1 MKKITSIFASAVAL
15 FSVSAAELWEND
27 LPATLS
33 MYSAGWVASAPVI
46 EEDAYCFTSKN
57 GLAIITRNN
66 VNFSAEND
74 SLSLLVKAPVE
85 SRAIQCYFT
94 TDTDP
99 KFDEKKKISIY
110 YTGKE
115 KWQTVNV
122 KCSKNKH
129 WKGQITGLRLDFSSP
144 AGKKF
149 YFKEAKFSGK
159 SDLPAQW
166 NFADPGAKA
175 WDWRAALSTPAKIA
189 DGAMQLNF
197 AKSYSMAPEI
207 PVYLDCKKYTALT
220 IRIKASKPG
229 RVGGVLYFKT
239 EANPTLN
246 EKQKI
251 TFEFNADKEYQEI
264 RIPLARYSSW
274 KGVVTGI
281 RLDLSASA
289 APCTL
294 EISNIIFAADK
305 NLAGLKNSGKSFG
318 PFKDLAPE
326 SSFEYSFLCNFSGK
340 GELRIE
346 DAFGK
351 NILNTPLPLT
361 KGINSGKFTIPG
373 NGAAVIF
380 SFDSKVSNF
389 CINSLPQAKQDNWSA
404 SWIADEVNFKLKSH
418 QYFQREVVLEERP
431 LDCRFQGTADDRLDL
446 YINGK
451 KVILPENTWQK
462 PRSADVTS
470 FFRKGSN
477 IIAFH
482 LENNGEASGLL
493 ANFSILTA
501 NGKTTKIDTNADFRT
516 IRNPGSDWK
525 DRLYSKEE
533 TFAPKVVGPY
543 DVPPWGNWCLM
554 PYEIFAERDQFSAK
568 NITLSPI
575 RGGVEIEAEL
585 TAEMLKKPLDKITAR
600 AVAANV
606 VIAEENILLPRIVN
620 KGDTVKIKQKLFA
633 DKLLKDNYTLQLSGA
648 DTHTIT
654 ANEMNFTVSENP
666 EIKANIK
673 SEIRQ
678 TACGPVIYIDGKAFD
693 DMIFTS
699 AIIDRMREHYDMG
712 YRFFMVGVGT
722 NVGKGLTTHGWNEN
736 GYDFT
741 IITRNL
747 NRVTAAFPEIRMI
760 LGFGIDAP
768 YWWHR
773 KYPSESIYLEG
784 KSTHENLASPASEQW
799 KKDGAD
805 FIRATI
811 RHFEN
816 SPLRHHIVGY
826 RLSSMCDG
834 GEWQYPGVW
843 SNPQLHADFSPAMRK
858 YFREFLKKKHGE
870 SYDSSKVSVPSGKD
884 RQLPSATW
892 FRDPAKEQ
900 LVIDY
905 IECQSDAVASAAI
918 HFLRVAKAEAKNKIV
933 GIYGGYL
940 LFYAGFPVQTI
951 GHLAFRKVYES
962 GAADFFSGPIDYHLR
977 KLGLPGGNMAAISSL
992 KLHGATYFQENDT
1005 RTFLNRSPSHR
1016 HVSNLYESASV
1027 LLRDSA
1033 IGLVTSTPI
1042 YTCDLT
1048 GNSYRN
1054 QGLLDTGK
1062 ILLDA
1067 FKKDFAPAEIRKPDV
1082 ALLYSID
1089 SLPYLIEKNYA
1100 LTNASSYLLRISTGK
1115 SGAMTDAYLLEDI
1128 QLDKFPVNQYKCF
1141 VIVNGFYLKPEIR
1154 KAIENKL
1161 CKNGATV
1168 VFTPGAGIFKDNKL
1182 SAEGMKEVTGFD
1194 FKATGK
1200 KMPFIPA
1207 EMGGKAYVE
1216 KKYSDHRKI
1225 YVRSTELT
1233 PELYREIFQSSG
1245 AHIWIK
1251 SNDSL
1256 NTNGVTAFIHADQG
1270 GEKTV
1275 FLPFAASSVTDII
1288 SGSKIPVANDGKS
1301 FKVNLRKYET
1311 RLYKFEKRK

>member
-1 MKKITSIFASAVAL
+1 MKKFFHLIISAASICAL
-15 FSVSAAELWEND
+15 HAAELWEND
-27 LPATLS
+27 LPAALA
-33 MYSAGWVASAPVI
+33 MYSAGGAASAPVI
-46 EEDAYCFTSKN
+46 EEDSYTFATKN
-57 GLAIITRNN
+57 GLAIIVRKN
-66 VNFSAEND
+66 VDFSAENS
-74 SLSLLVKAPVE
+74 SLSLRIKAPVG

-99 KFDEKKKISIY
+99 KFAENKKISIY
-110 YTGKE
+110 YSGNG
-115 KWQTVNV
+115 KWQTVTAE
-122 KCSKNKH
+122 CAKNPN
-129 WKGQITGLRLDFSSP
+129 WKGKITGLRFDFSAP
-144 AGKKF
+144 AGQKF
-149 YFKEAKFSGK
+149 YFKEAKFSSK
-159 SDLPAQW
+159 FDLPAQW
-166 NFADPGAKA
+166 HFGAEGARA
-175 WDWRAALSTPAKIA
+175 WNWRAALSAPAKIVN
-189 DGAMQLNF
+189 GAMQLNF
-197 AKSYSMAPEI
+197 AKSYSMAPAI
-207 PVYLDCKKYTALT
+207 PVYMDCAKYTTLT
-220 IRIKASKPG
+220 IRVKTNKPG

-239 EANPTLN
+239 EADPKLS

-251 TFEFNADKEYQEI
+251 IFAFNADKEYQEV
-264 RIPLARYSSW
+264 RINLAGSASW
-274 KGVVTGI
+274 KGVVTEI
-281 RLDLSASA
+281 RMDLSASA

-294 EISNIIFAADK
+294 EISDIIFSAK
-305 NLAGLKNSGKSFG
+305 NNLAGLTNYGKSFG
-318 PFKDLAPE
+318 PFRDLAPE
-326 SSFEYSFLCNFSGK
+326 GGFEYSFYCNSPAQ

-351 NILNTPLPLT
+351 NILNTPLRLT
-361 KGINSGKFTIPG
+361 GGKNSGTFNIPG
-373 NGAAVIF
+373 NGAAVFF
-380 SFDSKVSNF
+380 SFDAPVQQFTISP
-389 CINSLPQAKQDNWSA
+389 LPQEKQDNWSA
-404 SWIADEVNFKLKSH
+404 SWIADELNFKLKSH
-418 QYFQREVVLEERP
+418 QYFQKEIILSDTP

-462 PRSADVTS
+462 PRSADVTN

-477 IIAFH
+477 LVAFH

-493 ANFSILTA
+493 ANFAILTA
-501 NGKTTKIDTNADFRT
+501 DGKITKVDTDSSFRN
-516 IRNPGSDWK
+516 IRNPKEDWK
-525 DRLYSKEE
+525 DRVYSLNE
-533 TFAPKVVGPY
+533 TFAPKVIGPY

-554 PYEIFAERDQFSAK
+554 PYEIFAERDQFSVK
-568 NITLSPI
+568 NITLVPI
-575 RGGVEIEAEL
+575 KGGVQIEAEL
-585 TAEMLKKPLDKITAR
+585 TAEALRKPLDKITAR

-606 VIAEENILLPRIVN
+606 VIAEEDIILPRTVN
-620 KGDTVKIKQKLFA
+620 KGDTVKIKQNLFA
-633 DKLLKDNYTLQLSGA
+633 GKLLKDTYTLQLSGD

-654 ANEMNFTVSENP
+654 EKDLDFTVTENP
-666 EIKANIK
+666 DLRPNIT
-673 SEIRQ
+673 SEVRQ
-678 TACGPVIYIDGKAFD
+678 TACGPMIYINGKAFD
-693 DMIFTS
+693 DMIFYS
-699 AIIDRMREHYDMG
+699 AILDRMKEHYDAG
-712 YRFFMVGVGT
+712 YRFFMVGIGT
-722 NVGKGLTTHGWNEN
+722 NVGKGLTTAAWKES

-741 IITRNL
+741 TVTRNL
-747 NRVTAAFPEIRMI
+747 NRITAAFPEIKMI
-760 LGFGIDAP
+760 LSFGIDAP
-768 YWWHR
+768 YWWHK
-773 KYPSESIYLEG
+773 KYPGEAIYLDG

-816 SPLRHHIVGY
+816 SPLRHHIAGY

-843 SNPQLHADFSPAMRK
+843 ANPQRHADFSPVMRK
-858 YFREFLKKKHGE
+858 YFREFLKKKHGD
-870 SYDSSKVSVPSGKD
+870 SYDTSNVKVPSGKE
-884 RQLPSATW
+884 RRLPSATW

-905 IECQSDAVASAAI
+905 IECQSDAVATAAI
-918 HFLRVAKAEAKNKIV
+918 HFLKAAKAEAKNKIV

-940 LFYAGFPVQTI
+940 LFYSGFPVQTI

-977 KLGLPGGNMAAISSL
+977 KLGLPGGNMASISSL

-1016 HVSNLYESASV
+1016 HVNNLYESASV

-1067 FKKDFAPAEIRKPDV
+1067 FKKDFAPAEVRKPEV

-1089 SLPYLIEKNYA
+1089 SLPYLIEKNQEI
-1100 LTNASSYLLRISTGK
+1100 TNASSYLLRISTGK

-1128 QLDKFPVNQYKCF
+1128 QLDKFPVSQYKCF

-1154 KAIENKL
+1154 KAIEEKL

-1182 SAEGMKEVTGFD
+1182 SAENMKALTGFD
-1194 FKATGK
+1194 FQPTGK
-1200 KMPFIPA
+1200 KMPFAPVD
-1207 EMGGKAYVE
+1207 MGNKPYVE
-1216 KKYSDHRKI
+1216 KKYPDCRKI
-1225 YVRSTELT
+1225 YLSTTELT
-1233 PELYREIFQSSG
+1233 PALYREIFRSAG
-1245 AHIWIK
+1245 VHIWMESDDTI
-1251 SNDSL
+1251 

-1275 FLPFAASSVTDII
+1275 NLPFAASSVTDII
-1288 SGSKIPVANDGKS
+1288 SGKKLPLSNNGKS
-1301 FKVNLRKYET
+1301 FKVNLKKYET
-1311 RLYKFEKRK
+1311 RLYKFEE